1 MLYEPFFNGE
11 ALSFR
16 EKEHAIVNYC
26 NSADLELYVQIRK
39 LLDETYDRVRA
50 IAVFVEKIK

>member
-1 MLYEPFFNGE
+1 MLYRSSFNGE

-16 EKEHAIVNYC
+16 EKEHAIVSHC
-26 NSADLELYVQIRK
+26 NSVDLELYVQIRK
-39 LLDETYDRVRA
+39 LLDETYDRVGA